1 MTILLLESLHP
12 DAEALLATH
21 RPLARAQDP
30 NDPRCDF
37 DAVEAILTRGRG
49 RISEALL
56 LRCPRLRAIARAG
69 VGLDNLDTRAAS
81 QLGIPVV
88 FAPGG
93 NAETVAEH
101 TLALVLD
108 VVRGISRQSRAS
120 AEGRWEERARYAG
133 NEIRGLAL
141 GVLGFGNIGQRVA
154 RFAHMFGMRVLVLE
168 REGRAVPAP
177 YTGVP
182 LPVLLEES
190 DVLTLHLPLTPD
202 TRGFLGPREFDAM
215 KPGAFI
221 VNTARGALVD
231 GPSLRAAL
239 ASGRLGGF
247 AADVL
252 EVEPPAGGD
261 ALLDCDRVVLTPHT
275 ASLTMLTYR
284 AMCMTTATNVLA
296 ILRGEAPDPHSL
308 YRG

>member
-12 DAEALLATH
+12 DAEALLAAH
-21 RPLARAQDP
+21 RPLARAPDP

-69 VGLDNLDTRAAS
+69 VGLDNIDTQAAS
-81 QLGIPVV
+81 RLGIPVV

-108 VVRGISRQSRAS
+108 VVRGISRQSRAV
-120 AEGRWEERARYAG
+120 AEGRWEERSRYAG
-133 NEIRGLAL
+133 NEIRGLTL

-154 RFAHMFGMRVLVLE
+154 RFAHMFGMRVLVVA

-177 YTGVP
+177 YSGVQ
-182 LPVLLEES
+182 LPVLLAES
-190 DVLTLHLPLTPD
+190 DVLTLHLPLTPA
-202 TRGFLGPREFDAM
+202 TRGFLGAQELDAL
-215 KPGAFI
+215 KPGAFL

-252 EVEPPAGGD
+252 EFEPPSED
-261 ALLDCDRVVLTPHT
+261 DVLLECDRVVLTPHT

-284 AMCMTTATNVLA
+284 AMCMSTATNVGA
-296 ILRGEAPDPHSL
+296 VLRGEAPDSRSL

>member
-108 VVRGISRQSRAS
+108 VVRGISRQSRAI

-154 RFAHMFGMRVLVLE
+154 RFAHMFGMRVLVLA

-296 ILRGEAPDPHSL
+296 ILHGEAPDPHSL